1 MALITY
7 LADTSVWM
15 RLRRPEV
22 SAALAPLLGRGL
34 VGTCRAIDTE
44 ILFGARNSAEHAE
57 MWEERQALPWLPL
70 PDEVWDRAIA
80 VQGLLAEHGQHRA
93 ASIPD
98 LLIAATA
105 ERHGATVLHYD
116 ADYDLIAAVTG
127 QPTEWVV
134 PRGSVS

>member
-1 MALITY
+1 VALIAY

-22 SAALAPLLGRGL
+22 SAVLEPLLDRGL

-44 ILFGARNSAEHAE
+44 ILFGARTGAEHAE
-57 MWEERQALPWLPL
+57 MWEERKALPWLPL

-80 VQGLLAEHGQHRA
+80 VQGLLAERGQHRA
-93 ASIPD
+93 ASISD

-105 ERHGATVLHYD
+105 ERHGVTVLHYD
-116 ADYDLIAAVTG
+116 ADFDLIAAVTG

-134 PRGSVS
+134 PRGGVA